1 MRQNLIKRSWWP
13 WLVVL
18 LGILWVFQAQAGT
31 TVPKVTVKLI
41 VTNAQG
47 TVVATMTP
55 QGQVTYTAAYRP
67 YGQQVKGTPQAGP
80 GYTGHVN
87 DPDTGLVYMQQRYY
101 DPTIQ
106 RFISPDPIR
115 PAPGNIYN
123 FNRFAY
129 ANNNPIVNID
139 PDGRETGRTLQA
151 EWRMM
156 GAKPN
161 LTPDPVGKAIAA
173 ANLTLI
179 AGPVAYL
186 IAPEATVA
194 AVRLVV
200 SKVISR
206 TTRADD
212 SADAAKSSPSIT
224 SAYKRPSGATTTAQ
238 RASVQGKP
246 CVDCGAVTPKQV
258 ADHKNPLVKEYYETG
273 TIDTARMRSTD
284 AVQPQCPT
292 CSAKQGARMS
302 HYSRQ
307 MKKDWGLDQH
317 N

>member
-1 MRQNLIKRSWWP
+1 MP
-13 WLVVL
+13 
-18 LGILWVFQAQAGT
+18 AQL
-31 TVPKVTVKLI
+31 LI
-41 VTNAQG
+41 V
-47 TVVATMTP
+47 
-55 QGQVTYTAAYRP
+55 
-67 YGQQVKGTPQAGP
+67 
-80 GYTGHVN
+80 
-87 DPDTGLVYMQQRYY
+87 
-101 DPTIQ
+101 
-106 RFISPDPIR
+106 
-115 PAPGNIYN
+115 
-123 FNRFAY
+123 
-129 ANNNPIVNID
+129 
-139 PDGRETGRTLQA
+139 
-151 EWRMM
+151 
-156 GAKPN
+156 
-161 LTPDPVGKAIAA
+161 
-173 ANLTLI
+173 
-179 AGPVAYL
+179 
-186 IAPEATVA
+186 PEVTVA

-206 TTRADD
+206 TTRVDD
-212 SADAAKSSPSIT
+212 SADAAKSSPNIT

-273 TIDTARMRSTD
+273 TIDTARMRSTG